1 MINFQKSQKSLV
13 IIIGL
18 IIVLLLF
25 KIYLQ
30 EHLNRVNNFPLTDIK
45 LGNINQ
51 KSKQVIDTD
60 NFVKGDEFLVSFKNI
75 ATSTSLRII
84 LVDDNIQDIPLS
96 SDIIQSGFN
105 EICCFEAPSKIGH
118 YNLQF
123 IIDNQDKTI
132 PFEVK
137 ERMVEY
143 KDFNIRS
150 VGTVSYPNWQVLDST
165 LLNNLLTNVF
175 SYYSQDLA
183 KGMSILLAVEDESGA
198 QFSLSQRI
206 VTNYRNMPF
215 GNLVQTIEES
225 ENKALMKAGIID
237 DYEILQKKYGD
248 REIYLEI
255 RNISKGK
262 SYLIFNKTIL
272 EKNLFNQKILLS
284 ISLTCPER
292 LVNFYQPIADY
303 IFSHIKLSHTP

>member
-1 MINFQKSQKSLV
+1 MTSFQKSQKSL
-13 IIIGL
+13 IITIGL
-18 IIVLLLF
+18 IVILLLLR
-25 KIYLQ
+25 IYLQ
-30 EHLNRVNNFPLTDIK
+30 ENLNRVNNFPLTDIK

-60 NFVKGDEFLVSFKNI
+60 SFVKGDEFLVSFKNI
-75 ATSTSLRII
+75 ATSTSLKII

-96 SDIIQSGFN
+96 SSIIQSGFN

-118 YNLQF
+118 YNLKF
-123 IIDNQDKTI
+123 IVDNQDKTV

-150 VGTVSYPNWQVLDST
+150 VGTVPYPNWQVLDSS
-165 LLNNLLTNVF
+165 LLNNLLWDVF

-183 KGMSILLAVEDESGA
+183 KGMSILLALEDDSGA

-206 VTNYRNMPF
+206 ITNYRNMPF

-225 ENKALMKAGIID
+225 ENQALMKAGIID

-292 LVNFYQPIADY
+292 LVDFYQPVADY
-303 IFSHIKLSHTP
+303 IFSHIQLSHTP